1 MRSIVLDRVR
11 NSYWPDVTF
20 QSKPLTVHRKMQ
32 DQVARMHVFA
42 FDVEMTF
49 ISGGNT
55 WYNA

>member
-1 MRSIVLDRVR
+1 MSEFYTGQASRI
-11 NSYWPDVTF
+11 
-20 QSKPLTVHRKMQ
+20 PLAVQVVHRNMAK
-32 DQVARMHVFA
+32 MHVFA